1 MTNNDKITKYTSTFN
16 PLKEMGRQQLK
27 EERNR
32 GEDSVHKREITK
44 CWMTG
49 IPRTHKFEK
58 TQFKGYGVEKQHQMF
73 CA

>member
-1 MTNNDKITKYTSTFN
+1 MSSLGK
-16 PLKEMGRQQLK
+16 LKRRWADNRLK

-49 IPRTHKFEK
+49 IPRIHKFEK
-58 TQFKGYGVEKQHQMF
+58 T
-73 CA
+73 